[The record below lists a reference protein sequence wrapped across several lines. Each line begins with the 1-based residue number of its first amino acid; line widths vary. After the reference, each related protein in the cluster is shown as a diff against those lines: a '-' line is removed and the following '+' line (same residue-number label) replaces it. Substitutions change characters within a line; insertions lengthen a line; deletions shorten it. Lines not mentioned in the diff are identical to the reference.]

1 MADTKN
7 QPAKNV
13 ESIYPLS
20 PMQEG
25 MLFHS
30 LYTPD
35 SGIYC
40 SQTLIT
46 LEGEI
51 NLTVFR
57 QAWEKVVERHSV
69 LRTLFLWEKRE
80 KPLQIVRK
88 KVDLPWDY
96 QDWRNLSPTEQQ
108 QRLDL
113 LLQTER
119 QQGFEFKVAPLMR
132 CLMIQ
137 LSDQTYKFLCN
148 HHHIILD
155 GWSMPIIY
163 QEVLGFYE
171 AGIQGKSYHL
181 PSPRPYQD
189 YIVWLQ
195 EQNPSIAESYWQRTL
210 EGFMTPTPLRV
221 DRLQLMK
228 SEGKPTYKEYNC
240 HLSASHSKD
249 LQSLA

>member
-69 LRTLFLWEKRE
+69 LRT
-80 KPLQIVRK
+80 
-88 KVDLPWDY
+88 
-96 QDWRNLSPTEQQ
+96 
-108 QRLDL
+108 
-113 LLQTER
+113 
-119 QQGFEFKVAPLMR
+119 
-132 CLMIQ
+132 
-137 LSDQTYKFLCN
+137 
-148 HHHIILD
+148 
-155 GWSMPIIY
+155 
-163 QEVLGFYE
+163 
-171 AGIQGKSYHL
+171 
-181 PSPRPYQD
+181 
-189 YIVWLQ
+189 
-195 EQNPSIAESYWQRTL
+195 
-210 EGFMTPTPLRV
+210 
-221 DRLQLMK
+221 
-228 SEGKPTYKEYNC
+228 
-240 HLSASHSKD
+240 
-249 LQSLA
+249 